1 MKKRLSIAL
10 ILFLLLSTYTLKNN
24 FSLNFSLNI
33 KEIIIENN
41 SVINTVKVENQLSF
55 LYKTNL
61 FNLQTK
67 KIELSLNEIDFIES
81 FEVKKIFPNKIKI
94 KIFEK
99 KPIAIIQN
107 KKEKKYYTNKGHT
120 TDFSNLEEYK
130 NLPIVFGDQKNFKI
144 LHENLKSIDFP
155 IDQIKTFFLFE
166 SKRWDIVTKTN
177 QTIKLPIKNYRESLK
192 NFMEIKEQVNFEK
205 YKIFDYRIVDQLILK

>member
-41 SVINTVKVENQLSF
+41 SIINTVKIENQLSF

-107 KKEKKYYTNKGHT
+107 KKEKKYYTHKGHT
-120 TDFSNLEEYK
+120 IDFSNLEEYK

-144 LHENLKSIDFP
+144 LYENLKNIDFP

-166 SKRWDIVTKTN
+166 SKRWDIVTNSN
-177 QTIKLPIKNYRESLK
+177 QTIKLPIKNYHESLK
-192 NFMEIKEQVNFEK
+192 NFMEIKEQANFEK
-205 YKIFDYRIVDQLILK
+205 YKIFDYRIVNQLILK

>member
-10 ILFLLLSTYTLKNN
+10 ILFLLLSTYNIQNN
-24 FSLNFSLNI
+24 FSFNSNLNI
-33 KEIIIENN
+33 KDVIVENN
-41 SVINTVKVENQLSF
+41 SIIETIEIKNQLKF

-61 FNLQTK
+61 FTLQTK
-67 KIELSLNEIDFIES
+67 EIELNLKNIDFIES
-81 FEVKKIFPNKIKI
+81 FEIKKIFPNKIKI

-120 TDFSNLEEYK
+120 TGFSNLEEYK

-166 SKRWDIVTKTN
+166 SKRWDIVTNTN

-192 NFMEIKEQVNFEK
+192 NFMEIKEQANFEK
-205 YKIFDYRIVDQLILK
+205 YKVFDYRIVDQLILK

>member
-41 SVINTVKVENQLSF
+41 SIINTVKIENQLSF

-120 TDFSNLEEYK
+120 TGFSNLEEYK

-166 SKRWDIVTKTN
+166 SKRWDIVTNTN

-192 NFMEIKEQVNFEK
+192 NFMEIKEQANFEK